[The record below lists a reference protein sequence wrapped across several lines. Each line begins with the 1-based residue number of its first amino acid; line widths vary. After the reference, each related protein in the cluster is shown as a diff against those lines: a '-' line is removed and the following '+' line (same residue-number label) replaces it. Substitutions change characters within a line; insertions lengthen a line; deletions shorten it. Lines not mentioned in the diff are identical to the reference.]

1 MLIRARAIG
10 ARLRERWSPLR
21 ERLSP
26 LRGLATKRRLG
37 RGAAVGF
44 LVLLVVGAIMSVRV
58 GAAAR
63 GRVFEIAEVPPH
75 EVAIVFGAGVRPD
88 GSLGA
93 PLADRVLTAVQLYR
107 SGKVRKLLMS
117 GDNGSASYNEPQAML
132 DYALAHGVPRR
143 DVVLDFAGFHTY
155 ETCYRARAV
164 FDVQRAVLVTQ
175 RYHLARS
182 IFTCQGL
189 GIDVVGVP
197 ADRQLYRRRLWY
209 RMREQVSRAVAF
221 LRVRITHPRPRFVGP
236 KVPIV

>member
-1 MLIRARAIG
+1 MLNRVRAIG
-10 ARLRERWSPLR
+10 MRLRARLSGLR
-21 ERLSP
+21 EP
-26 LRGLATKRRLG
+26 ATRRRLR
-37 RGAAVGF
+37 RGAAAAS
-44 LVLLVVGAIMSVRV
+44 LALLAVGAVMSLWV

-63 GRVFEIAEVPPH
+63 GRVFELAEVPAH
-75 EVAIVFGAGVRPD
+75 QVAIVFGAGVRPD
-88 GSLGA
+88 GTLGA

-107 SGKVRKLLMS
+107 AGKVRKLLMS

-132 DYALAHGVPRR
+132 AYAVAHGVPRR
-143 DVVLDFAGFHTY
+143 DVVLDYAGVHTY

-221 LRVRITHPRPRFVGP
+221 VRVRITRPRPRFVGP

>member
-1 MLIRARAIG
+1 MWNRTIALRIRLSSLGSQLLASLREPATRK
-10 ARLRERWSPLR
+10 RLR
-21 ERLSP
+21 
-26 LRGLATKRRLG
+26 
-37 RGAAVGF
+37 RGAVVAFFG
-44 LVLLVVGAIMSVRV
+44 LLVVGVLMSLRV

-63 GRVFEIAEVPPH
+63 GRVFEIAEAPVRQ
-75 EVAIVFGAGVRPD
+75 VAIVFGAGVRPD

-93 PLADRVLTAVQLYR
+93 PLHDRVLTAVQLYR
-107 SGKVRKLLMS
+107 AGKVRKLLMS
-117 GDNGSASYNEPQAML
+117 GDNGSDSYNEPQAML
-132 DYALAHGVPRR
+132 DFALAQGVPRR
-143 DVVLDFAGFHTY
+143 DVALDFAGFHTY

-164 FDVQRAVLVTQ
+164 FDVRSAVLVTQ

-221 LRVRITHPRPRFVGP
+221 VRVRITHPVPRFVGP